1 MTSQLPP
8 IITSL
13 KSDYIAEE
21 NKDRILSFSDRPI
34 NKVQWIRNSGKDR
47 AQQADPLGD
56 FLLVPKPSLLS
67 FSSRSSSQN
76 WTRMTCVT
84 SSGENGSLSTEP
96 TCTSCTMS
104 MSPLQTTQTS
114 PWSLSSP
121 WTGRQVGP
129 AAHVVSSQLLS
140 TWRRQKWP
148 HQLGTWKPANPG
160 PSLLPSP
167 ALKTKGSCIL
177 MMLVVFEN
185 GGRNNSKK

>member
-76 WTRMTCVT
+76 
-84 SSGENGSLSTEP
+84 
-96 TCTSCTMS
+96 
-104 MSPLQTTQTS
+104 
-114 PWSLSSP
+114 
-121 WTGRQVGP
+121 
-129 AAHVVSSQLLS
+129 
-140 TWRRQKWP
+140 
-148 HQLGTWKPANPG
+148 
-160 PSLLPSP
+160 
-167 ALKTKGSCIL
+167 
-177 MMLVVFEN
+177 
-185 GGRNNSKK
+185 